1 MTVPFEQVSFQSMQ
15 NRMRTF
21 MSIIELRDRLKQVLN
36 ASRKEKLSFLLAP
49 PIETHVLAVKSE
61 PQPH

>member
-1 MTVPFEQVSFQSMQ
+1 
-15 NRMRTF
+15 

-36 ASRKEKLSFLLAP
+36 VSRKEKLSFLLAP
-49 PIETHVLAVKSE
+49 PIEMRVLAVKSE